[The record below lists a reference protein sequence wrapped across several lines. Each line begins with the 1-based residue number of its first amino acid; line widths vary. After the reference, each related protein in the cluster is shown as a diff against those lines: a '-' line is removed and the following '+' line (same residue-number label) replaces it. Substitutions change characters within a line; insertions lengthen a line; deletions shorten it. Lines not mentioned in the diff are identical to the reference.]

1 VDLSAAIAM
10 RRGRYIVLVTAS
22 YAMLA
27 LAWILLSD
35 QLLLALVSAERM
47 VWLSSVKGLFFVAAS
62 TVYVYLS
69 LRAVPGSHTPPG
81 WTLLDTLALGATGA
95 PMRRTLRYLFAAAI
109 TLAML
114 WLQQSLQF
122 EVQRPR
128 LILYMLPVILS
139 ALMGGL
145 GPGLLATCVA
155 ALGADLLAP
164 EPLHSDRASPQDR
177 LQWAFLLLNGALVSL
192 LSALLQRSLAKLA
205 LNARLLDAVL
215 SGSSD
220 AVYVKD
226 RQGRYLLANAAA
238 AGFVG
243 KRVDELLGADDLALF
258 DPEGA
263 ARVRQADAEI
273 MRAGARRTLEEQV
286 RTQDGRALLFA
297 VTKGPVRDQEGEV
310 IGLFGISRDITEQ
323 RRHETEQQ
331 QAAEALRDRERRLA
345 RVLDGS
351 DQGYW
356 DWNLQ
361 TRQFQVSARWET
373 MLGYQSGEMSVTEE
387 HWPELVHPEDL
398 PRALVSI
405 ERHLSGASPLH
416 EVEIRC
422 KAKSGDWR
430 WVLSRGRIVEHDAQ
444 GRPLMFSGT
453 HTDINERKRHELEQQ
468 QALVV
473 FEGSHEGIM
482 IVSPARL
489 ITKVNPA
496 FCRITG
502 YSALEAVGH
511 SPKLLASGR
520 HGPKF
525 YEELW
530 DEVQRH
536 DFWRGEI
543 WNRRK
548 NGEVYAELL
557 SISVVRDADGQV
569 RHYIGAFSDISQL
582 KAHEAELDRVAHYD
596 VLTGTPNRRLLAD
609 RLRQAIQHCARSGKS
624 SAVCFLDLD
633 GFKAVN
639 DQFGHAVGD
648 QLLISVAAQ
657 LRAVMRAD
665 DTLARLGGDEFVL
678 LLSDIGSPEECTL
691 ILDRVLLAVARPVQ
705 IGPHRI
711 HTSASIGV
719 SLYPADNVDAD
730 TLLRHADQTM
740 VRAKE
745 AGKNRYQLF
754 DPDSDRKAQT
764 HRQTL
769 ERLRHA
775 LQHEEFALYYQPKVD
790 LQTGEVIGVEA
801 LIRWLPPGAPMI
813 APAEFLPHI
822 HGSDLEGAFGAW
834 VLRAA
839 VAQAA
844 AWQQAGEA
852 VKVSANISANHL
864 LQPSFIDD
872 LRSALAAHPQLPPSQ
887 LELEVLETAEI
898 GDMEQAV
905 AILQRCR
912 ELGVHFALD
921 DFGTGYSS
929 LTYLRKLPVDTLKI
943 DQSFVRDMLS
953 DPDDLGIVEGVIRL
967 AAVFQRK
974 VIAEGVETLEHGA
987 LLRQLGCRLAQG
999 YGIARPMPASA
1010 FPAWRQQWR
1019 ERAIWLELPPPARAQ
1034 TGR

>member
-1 VDLSAAIAM
+1 MTIM
-10 RRGRYIVLVTAS
+10 MMTRGRYILFATLS
-22 YAMLA
+22 YALLA

-35 QLLLALVSAERM
+35 QLLLVLVSPERM
-47 VWLSSVKGLFFVAAS
+47 IWVSSVKGTFFVAAS
-62 TVYVYLS
+62 AAFVYMS
-69 LRAVPGSHTPPG
+69 LRAVPSTATPPG
-81 WTLLDTLALGATGA
+81 WTLLDTLSLGVNGA
-95 PMRRTLRYLFAAAI
+95 PMRRWLRYLFAAAI

-114 WLQQSLQF
+114 WLQRSLQF
-122 EVQRPR
+122 ELQRPR

-145 GPGLLATCVA
+145 GPGLLATA
-155 ALGADLLAP
+155 LAGLGADLMAP
-164 EPLHSDRASPQDR
+164 LPLHGDGASPQDR
-177 LQWAFLLLNGALVSL
+177 LQWAFLLLNGVLVSL
-192 LSALLQRSLAKLA
+192 LSAVLQRSLAKLA

-258 DPEGA
+258 EAEAA
-263 ARVRQADAEI
+263 ARVRQADTDI
-273 MRAGARRTLEEQV
+273 MRAGAIRSLEEQV
-286 RTQDGRALLFA
+286 RTQDGRTLVFA
-297 VTKGPVRDQEGEV
+297 VTKGPVRDREGQV

-323 RRHETEQQ
+323 RRRETEQQ

-373 MLGYQSGEMSVTEE
+373 MLGYQPGEMIVTEE

-398 PRALVSI
+398 PRALASI

-422 KAKSGDWR
+422 MAKSGDWR
-430 WVLSRGRIVEHDAQ
+430 WVLSRGRIVERDAQ

-496 FCRITG
+496 FSRITG

-511 SPKLLASGR
+511 SPRLLASGR
-520 HGPKF
+520 HGPQF

-530 DEVQRH
+530 AEVQRH

-548 NGEVYAELL
+548 NGEIYAELL

-596 VLTGTPNRRLLAD
+596 ALTGTPNRRLLAD

-633 GFKAVN
+633 GFKTIN
-639 DQFGHAVGD
+639 DRYGHAVGD
-648 QLLISVAAQ
+648 QLLIAVAAQ

-678 LLSDIGSPEECTL
+678 LLCDIASPEECTL
-691 ILDRVLLAVARPVQ
+691 ILDRMLQAVARPVQ
-705 IGPHRI
+705 IGPHTLS
-711 HTSASIGV
+711 TSASIGV

-740 VRAKE
+740 LQAKE
-745 AGKNRYQLF
+745 SGKNRYQLF
-754 DPDSDRKAQT
+754 DPASDRRVQL
-764 HRQTL
+764 HRETL
-769 ERLRHA
+769 ERLRRA
-775 LQHEEFALYYQPKVD
+775 LQQGEFELYYQPKVD

-801 LIRWLPPGAPMI
+801 LIRWLPPGATMI
-813 APAEFLPHI
+813 SPAEFLPHI

-864 LQPSFIDD
+864 LQPSFFDD

-987 LLRQLGCRLAQG
+987 LLRRLGCRLAQG
-999 YGIARPMPASA
+999 YGIARPMPAA
-1010 FPAWRQQWR
+1010 EFPAWRRQWQ
-1019 ERAIWLELPPPARAQ
+1019 ERAIWLQLPAS
-1034 TGR
+1034 

>member
-1 VDLSAAIAM
+1 M
-10 RRGRYIVLVTAS
+10 KRGRYIVLATLS
-22 YAMLA
+22 YAFLA

-35 QLLLALVSAERM
+35 QLLLALVSPERM
-47 VWLSSVKGLFFVAAS
+47 VWVSSVKGLFFVAAS
-62 TVYVYLS
+62 ATYVYLS
-69 LRAVPGSHTPPG
+69 LRAVPANGTPQG
-81 WTLLDTLALGATGA
+81 LTLLDTLTLSISGSPA
-95 PMRRTLRYLFAAAI
+95 RRSLRYLFAIVI

-114 WLQQSLQF
+114 WLQQSLQSGD
-122 EVQRPR
+122 QHPR
-128 LILYMLPVILS
+128 LLLYMLPVILS

-145 GPGLLATCVA
+145 GPGLLATGVA
-155 ALGADLLAP
+155 ALGADLLAAQ
-164 EPLHSDRASPQDR
+164 PLHSALAGPQDR

-192 LSALLQRSLAKLA
+192 LSAVLQRTLAKLA

-215 SGSSD
+215 AGSAD
-220 AVYVKD
+220 AIFVKD
-226 RQGRYLLANAAA
+226 QQGRYLLANAAA
-238 AGFVG
+238 ASFAG
-243 KRVDELLGADDLALF
+243 KRADQLLGADDRALF
-258 DPEGA
+258 EAGA
-263 ARVRQADAEI
+263 AERLRQADAAI
-273 MRAGARRTLEEQV
+273 MRAGTVQRLEEQLL
-286 RTQDGRALLFA
+286 TQDGRALVFA
-297 VTKGPVRDQEGEV
+297 VTKGPVRDQGGQV

-323 RRHETEQQ
+323 RRREAEQA

-361 TRQFQVSARWET
+361 TKQFEVSARWET
-373 MLGYQSGEMSVTEE
+373 MLGYQPGEVVVTQE

-398 PRALVSI
+398 PRALASI
-405 ERHLSGASPLH
+405 ERHLSGASKLH

-453 HTDINERKRHELEQQ
+453 HTDIHARKHHELEQQ

-482 IVSPARL
+482 IVSPGRV

-496 FCRITG
+496 FSRITG
-502 YSALEAVGH
+502 YSALEAVGQ
-511 SPKLLASGR
+511 SPRMLSSGR

-530 DEVQRH
+530 AEVQQH

-596 VLTGTPNRRLLAD
+596 VLTGMPNRRLLAD

-639 DQFGHAVGD
+639 DQYGHAVGD
-648 QLLISVAAQ
+648 QLLIGVAAQ

-678 LLSDIGSPEECTL
+678 LLSDIASPEECTL
-691 ILDRVLLAVARPVQ
+691 ILDRVLQAVTRPVQ
-705 IGPHRI
+705 VGPHTL

-754 DPDSDRKAQT
+754 DPASDRKAQT

-775 LQHEEFALYYQPKVD
+775 LAHEEFRLYYQPKVD
-790 LQTGEVIGVEA
+790 LENGEVIGVEA
-801 LIRWLPPGAPMI
+801 LIRWLPPGEPMVS
-813 APAEFLPHI
+813 PAEFLPHI

-844 AWQQAGEA
+844 VWQQAGEA

-864 LQPSFIDD
+864 LQPDFFEH
-872 LRSALAAHPQLPPSQ
+872 LRSALAEHPQLPPSQ

-912 ELGVHFALD
+912 ELGVSFALD

-967 AAVFQRK
+967 AGVFQRK

-999 YGIARPMPASA
+999 YGIARPMPAA
-1010 FPAWRQQWR
+1010 DLPAWCQQWR
-1019 ERAIWLELPPPARAQ
+1019 ERALWRQLPASPE
-1034 TGR
+1034 